1 MRIWEDI
8 IVWENVYFPDNLHK
22 ESVRDYIYKGIFVQR
37 ANWNGD
43 QIMETLELIEVVKN
57 YSKKHA
63 VKGISFKINK
73 GDVLGLLGENG
84 AGKSTTM
91 SMIST
96 LAKPDGGDILLD
108 GKSIVKDPGIIR
120 KCLGYVPQD
129 IALYP
134 MLTGYENLK
143 FFGKMY
149 HMSGK
154 EIEEAI
160 VRVRDIIGLSDEVLK
175 TKVGAYSGGMKR
187 RVNIGAALMHDPE
200 LVVMDEPT
208 VGIDVNSRNQ
218 IIDTIIELNKMGK
231 TIIYT
236 GHYMEEVERLCNK
249 ICFLEEGVI
258 TDFGEIDKFLETDK
272 GRITLE
278 QYYINKVNDKK

>member
-1 MRIWEDI
+1 M
-8 IVWENVYFPDNLHK
+8 
-22 ESVRDYIYKGIFVQR
+22 
-37 ANWNGD
+37 
-43 QIMETLELIEVVKN
+43 METLELIEVEKN

-96 LAKPDGGDILLD
+96 LSIPDKGDILLD
-108 GKSIVKDPGIIR
+108 GKSIVKNPAIIR

-149 HMSGK
+149 HMNSK
-154 EIEEAI
+154 DIEEAI
-160 VRVRDIIGLSDEVLK
+160 IRVRDIIGLSDEVLK

-218 IIDTIIELNKMGK
+218 IIDTIIELNKLGK

-249 ICFLEEGVI
+249 ICFLDEGKI
-258 TDFGEIDKFLETDK
+258 TEFGELDTILNTPK

-278 QYYINKVNDKK
+278 EYYINKVNNK

>member
-1 MRIWEDI
+1 
-8 IVWENVYFPDNLHK
+8 
-22 ESVRDYIYKGIFVQR
+22 
-37 ANWNGD
+37 
-43 QIMETLELIEVVKN
+43 METLELIEVEKN

-96 LAKPDGGDILLD
+96 LSIPDKGDILLD
-108 GKSIVKDPGIIR
+108 GKSIVKNPAIIR

-149 HMSGK
+149 HMNSK
-154 EIEEAI
+154 DIEEAI
-160 VRVRDIIGLSDEVLK
+160 IRVRDVIGLSDEVLK

-218 IIDTIIELNKMGK
+218 IIDTIIELNKLGK

-249 ICFLEEGVI
+249 ICFLDEGKI
-258 TDFGEIDKFLETDK
+258 TEFGELDTILNTPK

-278 QYYINKVNDKK
+278 EYYINKVNNK

>member
-1 MRIWEDI
+1 M
-8 IVWENVYFPDNLHK
+8 
-22 ESVRDYIYKGIFVQR
+22 
-37 ANWNGD
+37 
-43 QIMETLELIEVVKN
+43 METLELIEVEKN

-96 LAKPDGGDILLD
+96 LSIPDKGDILLD
-108 GKSIVKDPGIIR
+108 GKSIVKNPAIIR

-149 HMSGK
+149 HMNSK
-154 EIEEAI
+154 DIEEAI
-160 VRVRDIIGLSDEVLK
+160 IRVRDVIGLSDEVLK

-218 IIDTIIELNKMGK
+218 IIDTIIELNKLGK

-236 GHYMEEVERLCNK
+236 GHYMEEVEKLCNK
-249 ICFLEEGVI
+249 ICFLDEGKI
-258 TDFGEIDKFLETDK
+258 TEFGELDTILNTPK

-278 QYYINKVNDKK
+278 EYYINKVNNK

>member
-1 MRIWEDI
+1 M
-8 IVWENVYFPDNLHK
+8 
-22 ESVRDYIYKGIFVQR
+22 
-37 ANWNGD
+37 
-43 QIMETLELIEVVKN
+43 METLELIEVEKN

-96 LAKPDGGDILLD
+96 LSIPDKGDILLD
-108 GKSIVKDPGIIR
+108 GKSIVKNPAIIR

-149 HMSGK
+149 HMNSK
-154 EIEEAI
+154 DIEEAI
-160 VRVRDIIGLSDEVLK
+160 IRVRDVIGLSDEVLK

-187 RVNIGAALMHDPE
+187 RVNIGAALMHDPD

-218 IIDTIIELNKMGK
+218 IIDTIIELNKLGK

-249 ICFLEEGVI
+249 ICFLDEGKI
-258 TDFGEIDKFLETDK
+258 TEFGELDTILNTPK

-278 QYYINKVNDKK
+278 EYYINKVNNK

>member
-1 MRIWEDI
+1 
-8 IVWENVYFPDNLHK
+8 
-22 ESVRDYIYKGIFVQR
+22 
-37 ANWNGD
+37 
-43 QIMETLELIEVVKN
+43 METLELIEVEKN

-96 LAKPDGGDILLD
+96 LSIPDKGDILLD
-108 GKSIVKDPGIIR
+108 GKSIVKNPAIIR

-149 HMSGK
+149 HMNSK
-154 EIEEAI
+154 DIEEAI
-160 VRVRDIIGLSDEVLK
+160 IRVRDVIGLSDEVLK

-187 RVNIGAALMHDPE
+187 RVNIGAALMHDPD

-218 IIDTIIELNKMGK
+218 IIDTIIELNKLGK

-249 ICFLEEGVI
+249 ICFLDEGKI
-258 TDFGEIDKFLETDK
+258 TEFGELDTILNTPK

-278 QYYINKVNDKK
+278 EYYINKVNNK

>member
-1 MRIWEDI
+1 M
-8 IVWENVYFPDNLHK
+8 
-22 ESVRDYIYKGIFVQR
+22 
-37 ANWNGD
+37 
-43 QIMETLELIEVVKN
+43 METLELIEVEKN

-96 LAKPDGGDILLD
+96 LSIPDKGDILLD
-108 GKSIVKDPGIIR
+108 GKSIVKNPAIIR

-149 HMSGK
+149 HMNSK
-154 EIEEAI
+154 DIEEAI
-160 VRVRDIIGLSDEVLK
+160 IRVRDVIGLSDEVLK

-218 IIDTIIELNKMGK
+218 IIDTIIELNKLGK

-249 ICFLEEGVI
+249 ICFLDEGKI
-258 TDFGEIDKFLETDK
+258 TEFGELDTILNTPK

-278 QYYINKVNDKK
+278 EYYINKVNNK

>member
-1 MRIWEDI
+1 M
-8 IVWENVYFPDNLHK
+8 
-22 ESVRDYIYKGIFVQR
+22 
-37 ANWNGD
+37 
-43 QIMETLELIEVVKN
+43 METLELIEVEKN

-96 LAKPDGGDILLD
+96 LSIPDKGDILLD
-108 GKSIVKDPGIIR
+108 GKSIVKNPAIIR

-149 HMSGK
+149 HMNSK
-154 EIEEAI
+154 DIEEAI
-160 VRVRDIIGLSDEVLK
+160 IRVRDVIGLSDEVLK

-200 LVVMDEPT
+200 LVVMDEPI

-218 IIDTIIELNKMGK
+218 IIDTIIELNKLGK

-249 ICFLEEGVI
+249 ICFLDEGKI
-258 TDFGEIDKFLETDK
+258 TEFGELDTILNTPK

-278 QYYINKVNDKK
+278 EYYINKVNNK

>member
-1 MRIWEDI
+1 M
-8 IVWENVYFPDNLHK
+8 
-22 ESVRDYIYKGIFVQR
+22 
-37 ANWNGD
+37 
-43 QIMETLELIEVVKN
+43 METLELIEVEKN

-63 VKGISFKINK
+63 VKGILFKINK

-96 LAKPDGGDILLD
+96 LSIPDKGDILLD
-108 GKSIVKDPGIIR
+108 GKSIVKNPAIIR

-149 HMSGK
+149 HMNSK
-154 EIEEAI
+154 DIEEAI
-160 VRVRDIIGLSDEVLK
+160 IRVRDVIGLSDEVLK

-208 VGIDVNSRNQ
+208 VGLDVNSRYQ
-218 IIDTIIELNKMGK
+218 IIDTIIELNKLGK

-249 ICFLEEGVI
+249 ICFLEEGKI
-258 TDFGEIDKFLETDK
+258 TEFGELDTILNTPK
-272 GRITLE
+272 GRMTLE
-278 QYYINKVNDKK
+278 EYYINKVNNK